1 MASSASF
8 LDELVISREDQNS
21 IGVDIEGAFG
31 LEELLTGQPEVLGVL
46 VRTLLFEVPWAF
58 DFSIADPQW

>member
-8 LDELVISREDQNS
+8 LDGLVISREDQNS

-46 VRTLLFEVPWAF
+46 DRTLLFEVPWAF